1 MCRYNL
7 MFSSAINDKDNQKV
21 ATRPPD
27 YFLTFRLSN
36 IGRAAVYL
44 HILVYA
50 VNRLLLNY

>member
-7 MFSSAINDKDNQKV
+7 MFSSAINDKDNRKV
-21 ATRPPD
+21 ATRPPN
-27 YFLTFRLSN
+27 YSLTFRLSN
-36 IGRAAVYL
+36 IGRTTVFF

>member
-1 MCRYNL
+1 